1 MVTHTGSTL
10 EFLKS
15 KRRFHKT
22 THKRALARYR
32 YFNWC
37 KKANVTFVI
46 PWVKRIKT
54 CKYLK
59 THLKRT
65 LSLNMKADIVC
76 TGSKLSSKLN
86 VKIKNTLW
94 KNSMT
99 FSTEVFVLQ
108 TTVQKIEINHLVDY
122 VVESSHL
129 PVVKITSLYQTVS
142 RRTALAQRRSCK
154 H

>member
-1 MVTHTGSTL
+1 
-10 EFLKS
+10 
-15 KRRFHKT
+15 
-22 THKRALARYR
+22 
-32 YFNWC
+32 
-37 KKANVTFVI
+37 
-46 PWVKRIKT
+46 
-54 CKYLK
+54 
-59 THLKRT
+59 
-65 LSLNMKADIVC
+65 
-76 TGSKLSSKLN
+76 
-86 VKIKNTLW
+86 
-94 KNSMT
+94 MT